1 MGSVVYK
8 KMERCLESLR
18 RKTDFVPET
27 ALVLGSGLGD
37 YADQIDVKAIVD
49 YADIDGF
56 PVSTVSGHAGR
67 YIFGTVGGVPVAAM
81 QGRVHYYEGYAMPDV
96 VLPVR
101 LMGLM
106 GAEKL
111 ILTNAAGGVNPDYE
125 PGCLMLI
132 RDHILYGVPNPLIG
146 PNADELGTRFPDMSD
161 VYSGRMRAIAKE
173 AAADLAIPVEEGVYI
188 QFTGPSYE
196 TPAEIRMA
204 RSMGADAVG
213 MSTACE
219 AIAARHMGL
228 EICGISCITNPA
240 AGMSK
245 GELSHREV
253 QETADRVSGRF
264 TKLVTSLI
272 SKF

>member
-264 TKLVTSLI
+264 TKLVTAVI
-272 SKF
+272 SKI